1 MATKL
6 WWIIQKDLICEY
18 RARRAWPRML
28 LLGFVVAFLLS
39 YQVALSPNQL
49 QRVGA
54 SLCWLTICFAAVL
67 TLGQSI
73 ALEREDGCWDAL
85 LLYPVSS
92 QTVFVAKMI
101 VNGLIVGT
109 LQLVV
114 VPFFAVVCDAPW
126 LAHPGKLLLVAV
138 LANLGVT
145 SVGTLLGAM
154 SAGMSQSQGL
164 LALLLL
170 PLLVPVILAA
180 AEATRLLAENHVA
193 STWWHWVQLLGA
205 FAIVF
210 VTAGWV
216 LFEFVIED

>member
-18 RARRAWPRML
+18 RARRAWPCMI
-28 LLGFVVAFLLS
+28 LLGVVVAFLLS
-39 YQVALSPNQL
+39 YQTALTPSQL

-73 ALEREDGCWDAL
+73 AMERDDGCWEAL
-85 LLYPVSS
+85 LLYPVTP
-92 QTVFVAKMI
+92 QTVYVAKTI
-101 VNGLIVGT
+101 VNGAMVGA

-114 VPFFAVVCDAPW
+114 VPFFAVVCDAQW
-126 LAHPGKLLLVAV
+126 LSHPGELLLISV
-138 LANLGVT
+138 LANLGIT
-145 SVGTLLGAM
+145 SVGTLLGAI
-154 SAGMSQSQGL
+154 SSGMSRSQGL

-180 AEATRLLAENHVA
+180 SEATRLIAENQVESA
-193 STWWHWVQLLGA
+193 CWHWVQLLGA
-205 FAIVF
+205 FAIVYF
-210 VTAGWV
+210 TTGWM
-216 LFEFVIED
+216 LFEFVVED

>member
-1 MATKL
+1 MAIKL

-18 RARRAWPRML
+18 RARRAWPHML

-39 YQVALSPNQL
+39 YQVVLPPNQL
-49 QRVGA
+49 RHVGA

-73 ALEREDGCWDAL
+73 AMERDDGCWDAL
-85 LLYPVSS
+85 LLYPVTP
-92 QTVFVAKMI
+92 QTVYVAKMI
-101 VNGLIVGT
+101 VNGVMVGA

-114 VPFFAVVCDAPW
+114 VPFFAVVCDAQW
-126 LAHPGKLLLVAV
+126 LAHPGELLLVSV
-138 LANLGVT
+138 LANLGIT

-154 SAGMSQSQGL
+154 SSGMSQSQGL

-170 PLLVPVILAA
+170 PLLAPVILAA
-180 AEATRLLAENHVA
+180 SEATRLIAENHVGLA
-193 STWWHWVQLLGA
+193 GWHWVQLLSA
-205 FAIVF
+205 FAIVY
-210 VTAGWV
+210 VTAGWA